1 MFSINVVV
9 VEKVLDG
16 LFYHLSLHQNFHLGF
31 RATIKHVG
39 ECLGGP
45 VLVVLV
51 PAEFAMFRTLH
62 HLNMYK
68 NC

>member
-16 LFYHLSLHQNFHLGF
+16 LFYHLSLLQNFHLGF

>member
-1 MFSINVVV
+1 MVF
-9 VEKVLDG
+9 
-16 LFYHLSLHQNFHLGF
+16 FYHLSLLQNFDLGF